1 MIEKYRE
8 KIQDLELENAPI
20 FDKNDSIKYTTDW
33 RGQYKGDSIAILKP
47 KNKLE
52 VSNILKFANEHLVS
66 VVPQGGN
73 TSLCGAA
80 TPLQNSHSIIVS
92 TEKMDKIL
100 DIDKSSMSITVEPGV
115 ILSKIHEEVEKLD
128 LFFPLSLGAKGSCVI
143 GGNLSTNAGGI
154 NVLKYGNTRELCLGL
169 EVVLPTGKILN
180 LSSNLKKDNTGYD
193 LKNIFIGAEGTL
205 GMITS
210 ATMKLFPKAKMRI
223 TSYIEVL
230 TIKNSIKLLNLFQNE
245 LQNELEAFELM
256 PEVFWEVASNNDN
269 DKFLPFNKMPKMGV
283 LVELATTSSFDTIIN
298 HTGSTNLYSK
308 LENVLSK
315 ALETGII
322 QDAIIC
328 KNETEKNKFW
338 NLRENAA
345 ENEKKE
351 LVKSN
356 AKKCL
361 KHDIS
366 LPIDKISI
374 FHEKT
379 QKMIESKIKNTRTI
393 FFGHLGDG
401 NLHYNIFGNGK
412 GIDGF
417 ENLSAEITDNLYK
430 IISGLKG
437 SISAEHGV
445 GQLKKNSLKKY
456 KDPNSYQLMKD
467 LKFLMDPNNIMNTG
481 KVII

>member
-1 MIEKYRE
+1 MK
-8 KIQDLELENAPI
+8 K
-20 FDKNDSIKYTTDW
+20 
-33 RGQYKGDSIAILKP
+33 LK
-47 KNKLE
+47 
-52 VSNILKFANEHLVS
+52 
-66 VVPQGGN
+66 
-73 TSLCGAA
+73 SL
-80 TPLQNSHSIIVS
+80 I
-92 TEKMDKIL
+92 
-100 DIDKSSMSITVEPGV
+100 
-115 ILSKIHEEVEKLD
+115 
-128 LFFPLSLGAKGSCVI
+128 FFPLSLGAKGSCVI

-169 EVVLPTGKILN
+169 EVVLPTGKVLN
-180 LSSNLKKDNTGYD
+180 LSNNLKKDNTGYD

-205 GMITS
+205 GIITS

-223 TSYIEVL
+223 TSYIEAL
-230 TIKNSIKLLNLFQNE
+230 TIKNSILLLNLFQNE

-256 PEVFWEVASNNDN
+256 PQVFWEVASNNDK

-283 LVELATTSSFDTIIN
+283 LVELATTSTYDITIN
-298 HTGSTNLYSK
+298 QTGSTNLHSK

-322 QDAIIC
+322 KDAIIC

-338 NLRENAA
+338 SIRENAA

-351 LVKSN
+351 LARSN
-356 AKKCL
+356 SKKCL

-366 LPIDKISI
+366 LPIDKISV
-374 FHEKT
+374 FHERT
-379 QKMIESKIKNTRTI
+379 QKMIEAKIKNTRTI

-401 NLHYNIFGNGK
+401 NLHYNIFGNGNGK
-412 GIDGF
+412 DGF
-417 ENLSAEITDNLYK
+417 ENHSLDITDNLYK
-430 IISGLKG
+430 IISDLNG

-445 GQLKKNSLKKY
+445 GQLKKDSLKKY
-456 KDPNSYQLMKD
+456 KNPNSYQLMKD